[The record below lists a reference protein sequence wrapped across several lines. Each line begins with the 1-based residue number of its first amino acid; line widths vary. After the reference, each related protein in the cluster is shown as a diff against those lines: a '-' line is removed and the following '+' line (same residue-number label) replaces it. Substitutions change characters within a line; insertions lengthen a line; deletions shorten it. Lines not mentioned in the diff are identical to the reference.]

1 MNLNLPNILT
11 ILRILLIPFFIIV
24 FATPSV
30 SRSDWAALIFV
41 FASITDWFD
50 GYLARKY
57 KQVTLSGKLLD
68 PVADK
73 LLVLSALIMLVELHR
88 VPSWLAIVIIGR
100 DIAIT
105 GLRAIASSVGIVI
118 AAKDMGK
125 IKTTVQIIALVFL
138 ILDYPVILGSRVI
151 ELHTIGTV
159 MLWYSA
165 VLAIISAGDYTIR
178 FWTNMKKP

>member
-1 MNLNLPNILT
+1 MNLPNILT
-11 ILRILLIPFFIIV
+11 ILRILLIPFFIFV
-24 FATPSV
+24 FAVPSL
-30 SRSDWAALIFV
+30 SRSNWAALIFV
-41 FASITDWFD
+41 IASLTDWFD

-105 GLRAIASSVGIVI
+105 GLRAIASSMGVII
-118 AAKDMGK
+118 AAKEMGK
-125 IKTTVQIIALVFL
+125 MKTIVQIIALVFL
-138 ILDYPVILGSRVI
+138 ILDYPVFFGSRVMD
-151 ELHTIGTV
+151 LHSIGTV
-159 MLWYSA
+159 LLWYSA

-178 FWTNMKKP
+178 FWRGVKKT